1 VEVGLQREPPGVD
14 EPIVG
19 PGSDA
24 AQGPA
29 EPPSPAPAGARERP
43 DAARRRWRAVLQP
56 TGVLRSTRL
65 RLGVAL
71 FVLLLAGAILESVL
85 VGTTGELQ
93 LEAAVERALG
103 QEIDEALRLLEDGRD
118 PQTGRPFDRLERAL
132 DLYLARNVPSEQEAF
147 VTFVDG
153 DLHAAVLDRYVR
165 EDLPA
170 PVLDTLAAF
179 SAADGPPGGQLAGTF
194 DQDGVE
200 AHYQAVRVGLQDEQG
215 AFAVIIAPEIEL
227 AQIASLQRL
236 LRGVSLLVLLLITLC
251 GWFLAGAVL
260 KPVRELTEAARS
272 ISSPRELESITPT
285 GSPEAVEMV
294 RTFNEMLDRIAAYGD
309 SQLEFLRAAGH
320 ELRTP
325 LTVVTGHLEVLGDE
339 EDRRQTMPLVLEEL
353 YRMAEI
359 VREIESLAASIRPD
373 FLSLSEVD
381 LGELTDRLHLKASVL
396 APRRWDVEEAA
407 QVTVTADP
415 HRLTEAVL
423 NLADNAVAHTQEGD
437 EIVIGSRLDPPYFLL
452 WVRDS
457 GVGIEPAEQERIF
470 EQFVRGAGSSRRYRG
485 AGLGLAVVRAIAR
498 AHGGDVFVESRPGEG
513 ARFTL
518 RLPVEPTA

>member
-1 VEVGLQREPPGVD
+1 VELGLQREPDVD
-14 EPIVG
+14 EAVVVPRLDV
-19 PGSDA
+19 
-24 AQGPA
+24 AQRTA
-29 EPPSPAPAGARERP
+29 EGPSPSPVDTSGRP
-43 DAARRRWRAVLQP
+43 DAARRRRMAALRP

-65 RLGVAL
+65 RLVAAL
-71 FVLLLAGAILESVL
+71 FVLLLAGAIIESVL
-85 VGTTGELQ
+85 IGTTGTLQ
-93 LEAAVERALG
+93 LEATVGRALV
-103 QEIDEALRLLEDGRD
+103 QEIDEALRLFEDGRD
-118 PQTGRPFDRLERAL
+118 PETGRPFDSVERAF

-153 DLHAAVLDRYVR
+153 DLHAAALDRYVR

-170 PVLDTLAAF
+170 PVLDALAAF
-179 SAADGPPGGQLAGTF
+179 SAADEPPGVQLAGTF
-194 DQDGVE
+194 VQDETE
-200 AHYQAVRVGLQDEQG
+200 ARYRAVRVDVQGEPG

-236 LRGVSLLVLLLITLC
+236 LRGISLLVLLLITLC

-272 ISSPRELESITPT
+272 ISSPRQLESITLT
-285 GSPEAVEMV
+285 GSPEAAEMV

-359 VREIESLAASIRPD
+359 VGEIESLAASIRPD

-407 QVTVTADP
+407 QATVTADP

-437 EIVIGSRLDPPYFLL
+437 EIVIGSRLDPPYYLL
-452 WVRDS
+452 WFRDS
-457 GVGIEPAEQERIF
+457 GVGIEPAEQARIF
-470 EQFVRGAGSSRRYRG
+470 EQFVRGADSSRRYRG

-498 AHGGDVFVESRPGEG
+498 AHGGDVSVESRPGEG

-518 RLPVEPTA
+518 RLPVDPSA

>member
-1 VEVGLQREPPGVD
+1 VEVGLHREPPGVD
-14 EPIVG
+14 EPVDV
-19 PGSDA
+19 PRSDA
-24 AQGPA
+24 AQ
-29 EPPSPAPAGARERP
+29 PPSPPPATRERP
-43 DAARRRWRAVLQP
+43 GTARRRRTAALRP
-56 TGVLRSTRL
+56 AGVLRSTRL
-65 RLGVAL
+65 RLVVAL
-71 FVLLLAGAILESVL
+71 FMLLLAGAILESVL
-85 VGTTGELQ
+85 IGTTGELQ

-103 QEIDEALRLLEDGRD
+103 QEIDEALRLLEVGRD
-118 PQTGRPFDRLERAL
+118 PQTGRPFDSVEPAF
-132 DLYLARNVPSEQEAF
+132 DVYLARNVPSEQEAF

-153 DLHAAVLDRYVR
+153 ELHAAALDRYVR
-165 EDLPA
+165 DHLPA
-170 PVLDTLAAF
+170 PVLDALATF
-179 SAADGPPGGQLAGTF
+179 SAANGPPGEQLAGTF
-194 DQDGVE
+194 DQDGIA
-200 AHYQAVRVGLQDEQG
+200 AHYQAVRIAVQDESG

-236 LRGVSLLVLLLITLC
+236 LRGVSFLVLMLITLC

-272 ISSPRELESITPT
+272 ISSPRQLEAITPT

-339 EDRRQTMPLVLEEL
+339 EDRRQTIPVVLDEL

-381 LGELTDRLHLKASVL
+381 LGELTEHLHLKASVL

-407 QVTVTADP
+407 QATVTADP
-415 HRLTEAVL
+415 HRLTEAIL

-437 EIVIGSRLDPPYFLL
+437 AISIGSRLEPPSYLL

-457 GVGIEPAEQERIF
+457 GVGIERAEQERIF
-470 EQFVRGAGSSRRYRG
+470 EQFVRGSGSSRRYRG

-498 AHGGDVFVESRPGEG
+498 AHGGEVSVESCPGEG
-513 ARFTL
+513 ACFTL